1 MMETTVQIEDIKP
14 AQDEYY
20 YWASPY
26 SKWPGGPDDAA
37 HMVARIAGEAIKR
50 GVSVYSPIAHS
61 HAISR
66 AANID
71 VYSHEIWLPADKPIA
86 HHACGMIIC
95 GMPGWRDSYG
105 IGEEIRWFKA
115 HKKPIYLL
123 DFETLVVQIL
133 P

>member
-1 MMETTVQIEDIKP
+1 MFINADDVVGVLRDIR
-14 AQDEYY
+14 E
-20 YWASPY
+20 
-26 SKWPGGPDDAA
+26 G
-37 HMVARIAGEAIKR
+37 
-50 GVSVYSPIAHS
+50 SVDKSAVRRVTIAHS